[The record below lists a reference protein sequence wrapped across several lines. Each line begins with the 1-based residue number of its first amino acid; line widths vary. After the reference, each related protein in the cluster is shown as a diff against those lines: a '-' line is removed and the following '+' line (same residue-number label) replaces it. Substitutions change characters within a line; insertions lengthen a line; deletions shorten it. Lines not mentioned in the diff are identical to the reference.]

1 MEGRLIISKDKLEPL
16 IKALKIILRN
26 RAAKFGIAVIIFYVV
41 LAIVGPI
48 ILPYNY
54 RTNPAM
60 ALKPPMLWP
69 PQYWFG
75 TDNIGEPILVDIAN
89 GAPFVVE
96 ISFLAG
102 LYTTVIGLVVGLIS
116 GYFGG
121 IVDSIIMLIND
132 ALLTIPSL
140 LITVIIAVMVHTTNP
155 LVLAGVL
162 SVTGWTGLARSVRSQ
177 VLASKEYPYIEVS
190 RVLGLGWRYVLFRE
204 ILPTLMPYI
213 WINLILNMEGSLYA
227 AVGLYYLGLLPFD
240 PTNWGYMISNAL
252 SLGAAYGSSAI
263 WYFLFPT
270 LFVTLFMVGLIELAY
285 GIDEAINPRLRK

>member
-1 MEGRLIISKDKLEPL
+1 VESSITLSGGNLQSL
-16 IKALKIILRN
+16 IKALKVIWSN
-26 RAAKFGIAVIIFYVV
+26 KAAKFGIGVMVFYIV
-41 LAIVGPI
+41 LALIGPVL
-48 ILPYNY
+48 LPYNY

-60 ALKPPMLWP
+60 ALKPPRLWP
-69 PQYWFG
+69 PIYWFG
-75 TDNIGEPILVDIAN
+75 TDNVGEPILIDIAN
-89 GAPFVVE
+89 GAPFIIE

-102 LYTTVIGLVVGLIS
+102 LYTTLIGLIVGLIS

-121 IVDSIIMLIND
+121 IVDSIIMLFND

-140 LITVIIAVMVHTTNP
+140 LITVIVAVMVHTTNP
-155 LVLAGVL
+155 LILAGVL
-162 SVTGWTGLARSVRSQ
+162 SITGWTGLARSVRSQ

-190 RVLGLGWRYVLFRE
+190 KVLGLGWGFILLRE
-204 ILPTLMPYI
+204 ILPIVLPYV

-240 PTNWGYMISNAL
+240 PTNWGYMINNAL

-270 LFVTLFMVGLIELAY
+270 IFVTLFMVGLIELAY
-285 GIDEAINPRLRK
+285 GIDEAINPRLRR

>member
-1 MEGRLIISKDKLEPL
+1 MVESNLLAGKRVQSL
-16 IKALKIILRN
+16 IKTLGIVWSNK
-26 RAAKFGIAVIIFYVV
+26 AARFGISVMLFYIV
-41 LAIVGPI
+41 LAVVGPV

-60 ALKPPMLWP
+60 ALQPPKLWP
-69 PQYWFG
+69 PIYWFG
-75 TDNIGEPILVDIAN
+75 TDNVGEPVLVDIAN
-89 GAPFVVE
+89 GAPFIIE

-102 LYTTVIGLVVGLIS
+102 LYTTLIGLVVGLIS

-121 IVDSIIMLIND
+121 IVDSIIMLFND

-140 LITVIIAVMVHTTNP
+140 LITVIVAVMVHTTNP
-155 LVLAGVL
+155 LILAGVL
-162 SVTGWTGLARSVRSQ
+162 SITGWTGLARSVRSQ

-190 RVLGLGWRYVLFRE
+190 KVLGLKWSYVLYKE
-204 ILPTLMPYI
+204 ILPTIVPYV

-263 WYFLFPT
+263 WYFFFPT
-270 LFVTLFMVGLIELAY
+270 LFVVLFMVGLIELAY
-285 GIDEAINPRLRK
+285 GIDEVINPRLRR